1 MLQIVQTVGILV
13 GIIYYII
20 IMRNSQRTQQMQLE
34 TRQVQLFMQM
44 HQQISS
50 IIIEHVGDTD
60 WITILNTKISS
71 LDEYLQ
77 KRESDPKFKLL
88 MDSSFGFYEALGVL
102 VKEGYLSIRLIA
114 LMWAGSTRMF
124 YENIVEP
131 IIEEGIV
138 YWSYPRLWSETVYV
152 CKELIKY
159 MDEHPALKT

>member
-1 MLQIVQTVGILV
+1 
-13 GIIYYII
+13 
-20 IMRNSQRTQQMQLE
+20 
-34 TRQVQLFMQM
+34 M
-44 HQQISS
+44 HQQLNS
-50 IIIEHVGDTD
+50 IIIEHVGDTE
-60 WITILNTKISS
+60 WITMLSTKMSG

-88 MDSSFGFYEALGVL
+88 MDSSFSFYEALGVL
-102 VKEGYLSIRLIA
+102 VKEGYLSIRLVA

-152 CKELIKY
+152 CRELIKY
-159 MDEHPALKT
+159 VEEHPELKT